1 MYHLV
6 LCSTALCVKQKYWF
20 KNEHTS
26 GNGDLSG
33 ITADERNWSS
43 GHSTEVDGSRD
54 YMTKQNFLQ
63 LLRVSDEIVQGSG
76 RKCAECSVS
85 WSKQSEWSGCANQN
99 YQWISLSVWSNW
111 ISLNTCVESWD
122 QVSDFRRCHEGG
134 EPAVTGKDT
143 NDAALVF
150 RDENFSDSVNDAV
163 ASRNGSRSNRHSV
176 NSDILSNTLKWNVIK
191 FKYEK
196 NANYHLPEQIWDR
209 KGLRVIFLQLKWSE
223 SLRFE

>member
-1 MYHLV
+1 MIRELPTV
-6 LCSTALCVKQKYWF
+6 IPPIGKVRDALFSLMLSCALRETKTLIMQ
-20 KNEHTS
+20 NEHTS

-99 YQWISLSVWSNW
+99 YQWISFSV
-111 ISLNTCVESWD
+111 
-122 QVSDFRRCHEGG
+122 
-134 EPAVTGKDT
+134 
-143 NDAALVF
+143 
-150 RDENFSDSVNDAV
+150 
-163 ASRNGSRSNRHSV
+163 
-176 NSDILSNTLKWNVIK
+176 
-191 FKYEK
+191 
-196 NANYHLPEQIWDR
+196 
-209 KGLRVIFLQLKWSE
+209 
-223 SLRFE
+223 